1 VRTLGGMTND
11 QKHALGVF
19 MLIVGIVWFFF
30 WIIWMPPLTFAVLWI
45 VAKIGFEPNVL
56 VKILFYSEA
65 LLALCA
71 IGLGLYINLRR
82 LMPEKKNRT
91 DPLRK

>member
-1 VRTLGGMTND
+1 MTND

-19 MLIVGIVWFFF
+19 LLIVGIIWFFF

-45 VAKIGFEPNVL
+45 VAKTGFEPNIL

-65 LLALCA
+65 LFALCA
-71 IGLGLYINLRR
+71 VGLGLYINLRR
-82 LMPEKKNRT
+82 FMPEKIRPN
-91 DPLRK
+91 

>member
-1 VRTLGGMTND
+1 MTND

-19 MLIVGIVWFFF
+19 LLIVGIIWFFF
-30 WIIWMPPLTFAVLWI
+30 WIIWMPPLTMAVLWI
-45 VAKIGFEPNVL
+45 VAKIGFEPNIL
-56 VKILFYSEA
+56 VKILFYSEVV
-65 LLALCA
+65 LALSA

-91 DPLRK
+91 DPLPK